1 MNDTSVADTILGE
14 DKVVKVLKLS
24 STYTRILHLSLFS
37 SNLSYW
43 LLFKIQKSDF
53 IVAMSSR

>member
-24 STYTRILHLSLFS
+24 SIYTRILHLSLFS

-53 IVAMSSR
+53 IVAVSSR